1 MAKNRNTIV
10 FLETGLGKTY
20 ISVLLI
26 KHLYSEPIEANYLNK
41 IQYKKSSNKKVIFL
55 FKTISLLLQ
64 QSKVIKFNTN
74 LRILKLYGGQES
86 SNTPPY
92 GKFKSLLERYDI
104 ICATPETI
112 YRYFTFGYLKSEDIG
127 LVVLDECH
135 HAKDKDFYNLILKHF
150 VHSKNPEEL
159 RILGLTASPS
169 FDNEKTEEKISENIQ
184 NLCNNMNCF
193 LACPSNIIKDSPYGE
208 NENRVGQNDISSQ
221 NSNYDKSLDFLL
233 IDKFSIE
240 NISQTLQIKIFLFKD
255 VILPIL
261 TKYLKLKEST
271 NFNFNNETFQPL
283 LYSALFLTLLCDED
297 KIPEKQIGIFDKED
311 YEVLKKNFQDFNLAD
326 TYKEYLDK
334 FKSESEKIDCDKV
347 NFSKEIREFY
357 KKTQEDYIIE
367 EIRKFVK
374 NSNLILK
381 YIDLDSSLVYSGYLV
396 NNIKSYF
403 DQVFYKNEVIIDQT
417 IIKIESLKKSGSEFK
432 SSYLKSLEDFFYKM
446 ISDLEEKNS
455 ASSQNPKSIVFVNH
469 RLITKLLSD
478 KMNFFLNKLNFSSRY
493 VLGCQSNSNVPFSEE
508 DLKRNID
515 HFTFNS
521 NCLVLFA
528 TNVVEEGIDVP
539 QCNNVINLSEIKT
552 IKEYIQKTGRA
563 RKADSKIY
571 LCCDLSEVN
580 SNRDKIDR
588 IKLSIK
594 VMKKIISENKL
605 EPKLKKEKYLP
616 NLNYYETV
624 KGARVYLGY
633 AKKMVEEFVGKLF
646 YDGYTYLRATM
657 KVGEVQDSTGKNK
670 FRSYLSLPY
679 VLEST
684 FSQIYDHPDI
694 TFTTREEARKYG
706 EKYEDYYYLKAVR
719 LLHQNDYFNDHLL
732 FAKNYDDLMSIENN
746 CSKFRA
752 EPQLR
757 IKTFNESK
765 LETSNDLNHTI
776 IPEEIGVIAHIL
788 DISPNYIDIN
798 YDTPDSSSQKLI
810 AVLSDSPL
818 TLINFDLF
826 IPSTLLLKLY
836 HFNTAF
842 DDSEENKERFSKK
855 PKILYN
861 LFTKINVTMNHYQ
874 EIKVKQEDVPLVNFL
889 YTYLLFTSTDA
900 ELFFYYSLFS
910 NKFDFSE
917 RLFLNDNKT
926 KSALEFIFSKYS
938 ENNQEGKRHIED
950 FKQCNLNYSSHV
962 VKFCVVNRDENGK
975 LFFDFAYIKKLVKS
989 VKEDIETYRRFLK
1002 ECVEGE
1008 DNIKRMLIEPEYLE
1022 EKENKLSEKRNDVDI
1037 PVCGTLSRNMIN
1049 FGKLFIMNYGHT
1061 DIRGT
1066 TVYKGKQNYQK
1077 YFLEKYGVLTE
1088 SHRDY
1093 KKCLALDYNQ
1103 KVLKYKVNIG
1113 HVGKVT
1119 RKFQKTHYLKKFNFL
1134 PNEVLQS
1141 INYFSIDQLHLF
1153 TLFPVILYKIQHS
1166 LIYYYQAYC
1175 LRNRFTAFSTLEQID
1190 MRLLTQSLNSRSTL
1204 EQENYE
1210 RLEFLGD
1217 SVLKFLSSLEVFKI
1231 YSHGNRDLL
1240 YSKRRQIESNKN
1252 LYNYAINQKNQLDEF
1267 LFTTPMT
1274 IRKVKIPGF
1283 NRDETLVFNIGYNKA
1298 FAKSCFLN
1306 QQTEKKIE
1314 SCEENFNGINMKD
1327 FKMNIYGDINLGI
1340 GDSKGKIRD
1349 EEITEKT
1356 VINIEYD
1363 GNQEPQYDN
1372 CELLVDEKLINDV
1385 VRNKIEITH
1394 PDCFRILYHKVLAD
1408 LLESLTG
1415 FLVHTTLYNENS
1427 LYNLFDKPS
1436 NFLKEIGVLQNSFN
1450 EYFENPFWSENLV
1463 NENCRFKPD
1472 QKYLKVRQIAEN
1484 GRYKFENLD
1493 LLYQACTHSSWLTEE
1508 SMKGNYHYVKK
1519 SYQRLAFLGE
1529 AFVSFYVSLWVYQTN
1544 KEANECILHKLKICG
1559 INHHIISLIA
1569 IDLKLDDGLLC
1580 YDKDI
1585 NSDIWDY
1592 KSKFLESRSQL
1603 ENEFKIP
1610 NENILDDNFI
1620 IILCEMFHAY
1630 IGAILL
1636 DSRSVEKTFLVLK
1649 HIMDNYL
1656 INNATLETFTEHPKV
1671 IILDEFMKK
1680 RIYFKKIREK

>member
-1 MAKNRNTIV
+1 VAKNRNTIV

-26 KHLYSEPIEANYLNK
+26 KHLYSEPIEANYFNK
-41 IQYKKSSNKKVIFL
+41 IQYKKSSNKKVLFL

-64 QSKVIKFNTN
+64 QSKVLKFNTN
-74 LRILKLYGGQES
+74 LRILKLYGGQDS
-86 SNTPPY
+86 SNTPPF
-92 GKFKSLLERYDI
+92 GKFKSLLEKYDI

-112 YRYFTFGYLKSEDIG
+112 YRYFTFGYLKSEDVG

-150 VHSKNPEEL
+150 LHAKNPDEV

-169 FDNEKTEEKISENIQ
+169 FDNEKTEEKITENIQ
-184 NLCNNMNCF
+184 NLCSNMNCY
-193 LACPSNIIKDSPYGE
+193 LACPSNIIKDAPYGE
-208 NENRVGQNDISSQ
+208 NEKNETPTQNT
-221 NSNYDKSLDFLL
+221 NFDKSLNFLL
-233 IDKFSIE
+233 IDKFSNEI
-240 NISQTLQIKIFLFKD
+240 ITQTLQIKNFLFKD
-255 VILPIL
+255 IILPIL
-261 TKYLKLKEST
+261 IKYLKLKEST
-271 NFNFNNETFQPL
+271 TFNFNNETFEPL
-283 LYSALFLTLLCDED
+283 LYSALFLTLLSEED

-311 YEVLKKNFQDFNLAD
+311 YEILKKNFQDFNLAD
-326 TYKEYLDK
+326 AYKEYLDK
-334 FKSESEKIDCDKV
+334 FKSEAEKIDNDKV

-357 KKTQEDYIIE
+357 KKTQEDYVVD

-381 YIDLDSSLVYSGYLV
+381 YIDLDSALVYTGFLV

-403 DQVFYKNEVIIDQT
+403 FQVHHKNEET
-417 IIKIESLKKSGSEFK
+417 IEQALIKIESLKKSGNTFK
-432 SSYLKSLEDFFYKM
+432 SCYLRSLEEFFSKI
-446 ISDLEEKNS
+446 ISDLEEKKLDP
-455 ASSQNPKSIVFVNH
+455 SQNPKSIVFVNH

-478 KMNFFLNKLNFSSRY
+478 KMNSFLNKINYSSRY
-493 VLGCQSNSNVPFSEE
+493 VLGCQSNSHVPFSEE

-515 HFTFNS
+515 HFTFDS

-528 TNVVEEGIDVP
+528 TNVVEEGIDIP

-563 RKADSKIY
+563 RKADSKVF
-571 LCCDLSEVN
+571 LCCDLSEVDM
-580 SNRDKIDR
+580 NRDKIDR

-594 VMKKIISENKL
+594 VMKKIILENKL
-605 EPKLKKEKYLP
+605 KPKLKKEKYLP
-616 NLNYYETV
+616 NLNYYETS
-624 KGARVYLGY
+624 KGARVYLSY

-646 YDGYTYLRATM
+646 YDGYTFLRAMM
-657 KVGEVQDSTGKNK
+657 KIGEVQDSLGKIK
-670 FRSYLSLPY
+670 YRPYLSLPY
-679 VLEST
+679 VLESA

-694 TFTTREEARKYG
+694 TFSTREEARKYG

-732 FAKNYDDLMSIENN
+732 FAKNYDDLMSVENN
-746 CSKFRA
+746 CSKFSA

-757 IKTFNESK
+757 IKTFNEHK
-765 LETSNDLNHTI
+765 EGQLENSNELNKSTTN
-776 IPEEIGVIAHIL
+776 EEVGVIAHIL

-798 YDTPDSSSQKLI
+798 FDNPDLSSQKLI

-874 EIKVKQEDVPLVNFL
+874 EIKVKQEDLPLVNFL

-900 ELFFYYSLFS
+900 ELFFYYSVFT

-917 RLFLNDNKT
+917 KLFLSDNKT
-926 KSALEFIFSKYS
+926 KSALEFIFNKYS

-950 FKQCNLNYSSHV
+950 FKKCNLKYSSHV
-962 VKFCVVNRDENGK
+962 VKFCVVNRDEKGK
-975 LFFDFAYIKKLVKS
+975 LFFDFTYIKKLVKS
-989 VKEDIETYRRFLK
+989 VKEDIDTYRRFLK

-1022 EKENKLSEKRNDVDI
+1022 EKETKLSEKRNDVDS

-1066 TVYKGKQNYQK
+1066 TIYKGKQNYQK

-1093 KKCLALDYNQ
+1093 KKCLPLDYNQ

-1113 HVGKVT
+1113 NVGRVA
-1119 RKFQKTHYLKKFNFL
+1119 RKFQKTHYLKRFNFL

-1175 LRNRFTAFSTLEQID
+1175 LRNSFKTFSMLEQID

-1217 SVLKFLSSLEVFKI
+1217 SVLKFLSSFEVFKL
-1231 YSHGNRDLL
+1231 YPHGNRDLL

-1252 LYNYAINQKNQLDEF
+1252 LFNHAIEEKNQLDKF

-1274 IRKVKIPGF
+1274 IRKVRIPGF

-1298 FAKSCFLN
+1298 FAKSCFFN
-1306 QQTEKKIE
+1306 RQSEKKIE
-1314 SCEENFNGINMKD
+1314 SNEEIFNGINMKD
-1327 FKMNIYGDINLGI
+1327 FKMDIYSEINLDI
-1340 GDSKGKIRD
+1340 GNSKGKNRD

-1356 VINIEYD
+1356 VINIDYD
-1363 GNQEPQYDN
+1363 GNEEPQYDN

-1385 VRNKIEITH
+1385 VQNKIEITQ

-1415 FLVHTTLYNENS
+1415 FLLHTTLYNENS

-1436 NFLKEIGVLQNSFN
+1436 NFLKEVGVLQHNFN
-1450 EYFENPFWSENLV
+1450 EYLEKPFWSENLI
-1463 NENCRFKPD
+1463 NENCRFKPE
-1472 QKYLKVRQIAEN
+1472 QKYLKVRPIAEN

-1493 LLYQACTHSSWLTEE
+1493 LLYQACTHSSYLTED
-1508 SMKGNYHYVKK
+1508 SMKSNFPYVKK
-1519 SYQRLAFLGE
+1519 SYQRLAFIGE
-1529 AFVSFYVSLWVYQTN
+1529 AFVSFYVSLWVYQMH
-1544 KEANECILHKLKICG
+1544 KDANECLLHKLKICG
-1559 INHHIISLIA
+1559 INHHITSLIA
-1569 IDLKLDDGLLC
+1569 IDLHLDDCILC
-1580 YDKDI
+1580 FDKDI
-1585 NSDIWDY
+1585 NSDVLIY
-1592 KSKFLESRSQL
+1592 KTKFLESRTEL
-1603 ENEFKIP
+1603 ENRFKIP
-1610 NENILDDNFI
+1610 NENVLDDNFI

-1649 HIMDNYL
+1649 DIMDEYL
-1656 INNATLETFTEHPKV
+1656 LNNATLETYTEHPKV
-1671 IILDEFMKK
+1671 VILDEFFKR